1 MFLLN
6 LSALSFH
13 VSWYKDNFLRCCLKW
28 PVSFIYNQTSLKDG
42 RNVVNLIKWDFKD
55 QHQRLCELIKRFWHK
70 TQCCKYSAQF
80 NKEYIYFFVLSLH
93 TPLFPNLTHRTI
105 YMYWPLCWCLCCI
118 LKSWKWALI
127 LTTKFTWVCT
137 IYEAATNSCG
147 AYGNIRE
154 VRRSSE
160 AETRLQL
167 VHFPLHFLRV
177 RGQR

>member
-1 MFLLN
+1 M
-6 LSALSFH
+6 
-13 VSWYKDNFLRCCLKW
+13 
-28 PVSFIYNQTSLKDG
+28 
-42 RNVVNLIKWDFKD
+42 D

-93 TPLFPNLTHRTI
+93 IPLFPNLTHRTI
-105 YMYWPLCWCLCCI
+105 YIYIYIYWPLYWCLCCI

-127 LTTKFTWVCT
+127 LTTKFTRVCT
-137 IYEAATNSCG
+137 IYEAAKNSCEACG
-147 AYGNIRE
+147 YIRE

-160 AETRLQL
+160 AETRSQL

-177 RGQR
+177 RGQP

>member
-1 MFLLN
+1 M
-6 LSALSFH
+6 
-13 VSWYKDNFLRCCLKW
+13 
-28 PVSFIYNQTSLKDG
+28 
-42 RNVVNLIKWDFKD
+42 D

-105 YMYWPLCWCLCCI
+105 YIYTDHSIDVFAAFSNPGNEHLSLRPSLLGC
-118 LKSWKWALI
+118 ALS
-127 LTTKFTWVCT
+127 TKQRK
-137 IYEAATNSCG
+137 NSCG
-147 AYGNIRE
+147 ACGNIRE

-160 AETRLQL
+160 AETRSQI